1 MHYIVVEFYLFYFY
15 INSIAKL
22 SRANLFFTEKMH
34 TGSCAEG
41 QSRRMGFREITS
53 HVEVRTSCSLPRWS
67 IIWHANMAPEV
78 AVAVIPFKLEIW
90 KTLGKPCSLINY
102 CQVNDLTKYLKTK
115 PSQALNKG
123 DSFIFNNYYMIIFH
137 NTKQT

>member
-1 MHYIVVEFYLFYFY
+1 
-15 INSIAKL
+15 
-22 SRANLFFTEKMH
+22 
-34 TGSCAEG
+34 
-41 QSRRMGFREITS
+41 
-53 HVEVRTSCSLPRWS
+53 
-67 IIWHANMAPEV
+67 MAPEV

-123 DSFIFNNYYMIIFH
+123 TENKAINFVSIAEVATVDCLRDNHTTESSF
-137 NTKQT
+137 K